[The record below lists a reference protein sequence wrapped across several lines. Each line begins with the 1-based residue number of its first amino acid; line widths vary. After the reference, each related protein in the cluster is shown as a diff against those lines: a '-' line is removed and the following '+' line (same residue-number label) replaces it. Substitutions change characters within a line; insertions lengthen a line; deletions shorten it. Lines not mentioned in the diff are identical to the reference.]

1 MNRLL
6 VIATKEQFFTYIY
19 NLLGK
24 KRGEPKIGAP
34 LVSLVG
40 ASGFEPPAL

>member
-24 KRGEPKIGAP
+24 KRGEPKIGA
-34 LVSLVG
+34 LLGFVG
-40 ASGFEPPAL
+40 RGEWI

>member
-19 NLLGK
+19 NHLGK
-24 KRGEPKIGAP
+24 KRGNQKLATP
-34 LVSLVG
+34 LVLLVG